1 MSLEAEHI
9 VDVVERTPGNR
20 RARSERRGKDRRAG
34 GRINRTA
41 PRRSMMMACGA
52 WATGMSFAVFAIVF
66 LATILVSAQ
75 TPWIALTA
83 SAIAV
88 VTSLFALMLGSLEQR
103 LIEIRLELMMANG
116 GMRQA
121 DRRSG
126 ERRSGRS
133 DEPVSVPS
141 PEPAS
146 PGERGRR
153 SRVRAEAPAG

>member
-1 MSLEAEHI
+1 MSLEAGRI
-9 VDVVERTPGNR
+9 VDAVDRAPGNR
-20 RARSERRGKDRRAG
+20 RARSERRGKDRRTG
-34 GRINRTA
+34 GRINKAA
-41 PRRSMMMACGA
+41 PRRSMMKACGA

-66 LATILVSAQ
+66 LATILVSTQ

-103 LIEIRLELMMANG
+103 LIEIRLELMMDNG

-126 ERRSGRS
+126 ERRSERS
-133 DEPVSVPS
+133 DDPISIPA

-146 PGERGRR
+146 LGGRHAR
-153 SRVRAEAPAG
+153 PRVRAEEPAG